1 MRVIAIDGPAGAGK
15 STVAVALAQRLG
27 LARLDTGA
35 MYRAVAFAAL
45 RDGIDPGDGPRLGA
59 LARGLDLEIGERVMV
74 DGVDA
79 TAAIRGPEVTATV
92 SAVSV
97 HPEVRAELVR
107 RQREW
112 AEAHQGGVV
121 EGRDIGSVVFPQ
133 AELKVFLTAA
143 ETERARRRVVQDD
156 FDGDHAAVASDLARR
171 DRIDSTRPASPLAVA
186 QGALVMDT
194 TGRSV
199 DDVVEEVM
207 EVLARP

>member
-1 MRVIAIDGPAGAGK
+1 VRVIAIDGPAGAGK
-15 STVAVALAQRLG
+15 STVAAALAQRLG
-27 LARLDTGA
+27 MARLDTGA

-45 RDGIDPGDGPRLGA
+45 RDGIDPGDAARLGA
-59 LARGLDLEIGERVMV
+59 LARGLDLEVGERVMV

-171 DRIDSTRPASPLAVA
+171 DSIDSTRPASPLAVA

>member
-15 STVAVALAQRLG
+15 STVAAALAERLG
-27 LARLDTGA
+27 VARLDTGA

-45 RDGIDPGDGPRLGA
+45 RDGIDPRDGARLGA
-59 LARGLDLEIGERVMV
+59 LARDLDLEVGGRVVV

-79 TAAIRGPEVTATV
+79 TAAIRGPHVTAIV
-92 SAVSV
+92 SAVSA

-107 RQREW
+107 RQRAW
-112 AEAHQGGVV
+112 AEAHAGGVV

-143 ETERARRRVVQDD
+143 ESEPARRRVAQDD
-156 FDGDHAAVASDLARR
+156 VDCDHAATASDLARR
-171 DRIDSTRPASPLAVA
+171 DRIDSTRGASPLAVA
-186 QGALVMDT
+186 EGALVIDT

-199 DDVVEEVM
+199 DDVVGEVM
-207 EVLARP
+207 EVLARL

>member
-15 STVAVALAQRLG
+15 STVAAALARRLG
-27 LARLDTGA
+27 VARLDTGA

-45 RDGIDPGDGPRLGA
+45 RDGIDPGDGVGLGA
-59 LARGLDLEIGERVMV
+59 LARALDLEVGERVMV

-79 TAAIRGPEVTATV
+79 TAAIRGPEVTAVV

-107 RQREW
+107 RQRVW
-112 AEAHQGGVV
+112 AEAHDGGVV
-121 EGRDIGSVVFPQ
+121 EGRDVGSVVFPN
-133 AELKVFLTAA
+133 AEVKVFLTAA
-143 ETERARRRVVQDD
+143 EAERARRRVVQDD
-156 FDGDHAAVASDLARR
+156 LDGDHAAVASDLARR

>member
-1 MRVIAIDGPAGAGK
+1 VRVIAIDGPAGAGK
-15 STVAVALAQRLG
+15 STVAAALARRLG